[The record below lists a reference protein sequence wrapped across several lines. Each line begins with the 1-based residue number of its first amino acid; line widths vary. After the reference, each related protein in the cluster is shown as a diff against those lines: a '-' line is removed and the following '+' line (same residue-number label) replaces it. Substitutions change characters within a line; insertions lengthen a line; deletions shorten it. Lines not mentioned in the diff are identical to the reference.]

1 MTSMMSVG
9 EFYPHELS
17 KLKGTGHFTSE
28 ETEAKKEKGIF
39 HSHAGIKAGG

>member
-1 MTSMMSVG
+1 MTSMVSVG
-9 EFYPHELS
+9 ESWPHELS

-39 HSHAGIKAGG
+39 HSHPGIKGGG